1 MALFLLREMFLMNK
15 HIIHLYLQNVLF
27 TFSRCNTSRACRHV
41 EFCIL
46 ILLFHDIFGVGRI
59 SSVDSRTQFCDKSNS
74 LELVPE

>member
-1 MALFLLREMFLMNK
+1 MALFLLREMFLTNK

-27 TFSRCNTSRACRHV
+27 TFHSATLFRACRHV

-46 ILLFHDIFGVGRI
+46 IHNIFGIGRI

-74 LELVPE
+74 SELVPE

>member
-15 HIIHLYLQNVLF
+15 HIIHLYLQNALF
-27 TFSRCNTSRACRHV
+27 TFHSQHSSRACRHV
-41 EFCIL
+41 EFCIR
-46 ILLFHDIFGVGRI
+46 ILLFQDIFGIGRT